1 MAVDN
6 SSSAQSKSATPV
18 GDPGKIRNVVFVGSS
33 GVGKTTVVE
42 GLLVATGEIGRAG
55 SVAEGTTVT
64 DYEDIEHKTNRS
76 VGLALAPLTF
86 GGVKINVI
94 DAPGYADYLGDLRA
108 AIRGADAAVFV
119 ISAVD
124 GISGATRLLWDELAR
139 ERMPRA
145 ILITKLDNPRADY
158 DEVVAACRES
168 FGESVLPMMVPIYK
182 SEAEI
187 GKLLDIL
194 TGTVVDFTGGRRA
207 VRPAEGDEVGKMER
221 NREGFIEALITESGD
236 EDLMEAYLE
245 GEELDGE
252 ALKADLQKAMAAAS
266 FFPIMPMAAAGGIGA
281 EELLY
286 LIRDGFPSPVVA
298 ELPEVVDGAGKEV
311 KVSCDPKGPLVA
323 EVIKTTQD
331 PYVGRIS
338 IVRVFSGTLRA
349 ESSVHVEG
357 QGGGTPDSPGH
368 SGNER
373 VGTLTSP
380 LGAKQRPVPYAVAGD
395 LAAVARLVS
404 AETGDTL
411 SDPNKPLVAQPW
423 TAPEAMLPVAIKAAN
438 SSDEDKLGTG
448 LNRLVSED
456 PTLRVEHNPETGQT
470 VLWTMGDA
478 HVDVTFQRLADK
490 FGVKVERIGYRVALR
505 ETFNQK
511 VTAEGRHVKQSGG
524 HGQYAKCQ
532 VEVEPLEPGAG
543 FEFVDKVVG
552 GAVPRQFIP
561 SVEKGVK
568 SQMAKGV
575 LAGYPVV
582 DIRVTLFDGKAHS
595 VDSSDAAFQMA
606 GSVALREAAKKASV
620 INLLEPVVTMS
631 ILVDDEHVGAIMSD
645 LSSRRGRLTGTESV
659 AGGRT
664 MVKAEVPQF
673 EVTNYATDL
682 RSMSRGTGS
691 FTSEYLGHEP
701 MPPHRVE
708 AVIAEA
714 AKARSGG

>member
-1 MAVDN
+1 V
-6 SSSAQSKSATPV
+6 S
-18 GDPGKIRNVVFVGSS
+18 DPGKIRNVVFVGPS

-42 GLLVATGEIGRAG
+42 GLLVATSEIGRAG

-86 GGVKINVI
+86 QGVKINVI

-139 ERMPRA
+139 VRMPRA

-158 DEVVAACRES
+158 DEVVAACRQS
-168 FGESVLPMMVPIYK
+168 FGEAVLPMMVPIYK

-187 GKLLDIL
+187 GALLDIL
-194 TGTVVDFTGGRRA
+194 TGKVVDFATGKRE

-221 NREGFIEALITESGD
+221 NREAFIEALITESGD

-245 GEELDGE
+245 GDELDGE

-266 FFPIMPMAAAGGIGA
+266 FFPIMPMAAAGGIGTD
-281 EELLY
+281 ELLY

-298 ELPEVVDGAGKEV
+298 ELPEVLDPQGKEV
-311 KVSCDPKGPLVA
+311 QVSCDPKGPLVA

-331 PYVGRIS
+331 SYVGRIS

-349 ESSVHVEG
+349 ESQVHVEG
-357 QGGGTPDSPGH
+357 EDSGEESGTH

-395 LAAVARLVS
+395 LAAVARLVT

-411 SDPNKPLVAQPW
+411 SDPSKPLVAQPW
-423 TAPEAMLPVAIKAAN
+423 MSPEAMLPVAIKAAN

-490 FGVKVERIGYRVALR
+490 FGVQVERVPYRVALR

-511 VTAEGRHVKQSGG
+511 ITAEGRHVKQSGG

-532 VEVEPLEPGAG
+532 VEVEPLAPGGG

-552 GAVPRQFIP
+552 GSVPRQFIP
-561 SVEKGVK
+561 SVEKGVR
-568 SQMAKGV
+568 SQMLKGV

-606 GSVALREAAKKASV
+606 GSVALREAAKKTGA

-631 ILVDDEHVGAIMSD
+631 ILVDDDHVGAIMSD

-714 AKARSGG
+714 AAARGN

>member
-6 SSSAQSKSATPV
+6 STSAQSKSATPV
-18 GDPGKIRNVVFVGSS
+18 SDPGKIRNVVFVGSS

-76 VGLALAPLTF
+76 VGLALAPISF
-86 GGVKINVI
+86 SGVKINVL

-139 ERMPRA
+139 VRMPRA

-158 DEVVAACRES
+158 DEVVEACRQS
-168 FGESVLPMMVPIYK
+168 FGEAVLPMMVPIYK

-187 GKLLDIL
+187 GSLLDIL
-194 TGTVVDFTGGRRA
+194 TGQVVDFSDGKREVRA
-207 VRPAEGDEVGKMER
+207 AEGDEIGKMER
-221 NREGFIEALITESGD
+221 NREAFIETLITESGD

-245 GEELDGE
+245 GDELDGE

-266 FFPIMPMAAAGGIGA
+266 FFPIMPMAAAGGIGTD
-281 EELLY
+281 ELLH

-298 ELPEVVDGAGKEV
+298 ELPDVLDPSGQEVAI
-311 KVSCDPKGPLVA
+311 SCDPKGPLVA

-331 PYVGRIS
+331 SYVGRIS
-338 IVRVFSGTLRA
+338 IVRIFSGTLRA
-349 ESSVHVEG
+349 ESQVHVEG
-357 QGGGTPDSPGH
+357 HGSGDPQAPTH

-380 LGAKQRPVPYAVAGD
+380 MGAKQRPVPYAVAGD

-423 TAPEAMLPVAIKAAN
+423 MSPEPMLPVAIKAAN

-456 PTLRVEHNPETGQT
+456 PTLHVEHNPETSQT

-490 FGVKVERIGYRVALR
+490 FGVRVERVPYRVALR

-511 VTAEGRHVKQSGG
+511 ITAEGRHVKQSGG

-532 VEVEPLEPGAG
+532 VEVEPLAPGGG

-561 SVEKGVK
+561 SVEKGVR
-568 SQMAKGV
+568 SQMLKGV

-606 GSVALREAAKKASV
+606 GAVALREAAKKAGAIS
-620 INLLEPVVTMS
+620 LLEPVVTMS

-664 MVKAEVPQF
+664 MVRAEVPQF

-701 MPPHRVE
+701 MPQHRLD

-714 AKARSGG
+714 AAAKGN